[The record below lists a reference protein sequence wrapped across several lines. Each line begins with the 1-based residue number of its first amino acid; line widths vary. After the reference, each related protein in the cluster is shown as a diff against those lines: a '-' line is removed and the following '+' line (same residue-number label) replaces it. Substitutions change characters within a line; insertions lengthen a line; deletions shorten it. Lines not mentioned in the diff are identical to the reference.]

1 MTRIWDT
8 QLQDLLGS
16 LRAHFRVCEI
26 DLPESPVFVAVAV
39 PIVPETTGMRARLP
53 AGRGL
58 SAAQAM
64 LSAAAESVELQASL
78 ARSCDREQNQFRLQD
93 GLAHVLA
100 QSISGGPPV
109 FLPAQRIYLDWAAVF
124 NEPLVYDAD
133 SNGCASGS
141 NWSEALNRALLEC
154 IERDAMAIWWYG
166 RQRRRHIS
174 ISHLDRLA
182 PRLSWWLSER
192 QRRVRLID
200 ITGDIGVPVVAAVS
214 HDDNGRRI
222 AIGSAAAKD
231 FGAAAVLAVT
241 EMIQMEV
248 SMTMGSPN
256 AELEDWLAKASV
268 IDMIQFE
275 PNRAVVENP
284 SAAVDPLM
292 QLKKA
297 GHEIFAVCL
306 TRREDLLQTA
316 KVIVPTLSALHRTP
330 NRERIISQSIKQ
342 PQFGGVQN
350 VDEIE
355 TLEPY

>member
-1 MTRIWDT
+1 MTCIWDT
-8 QLQDLLGS
+8 QLQDLLSS
-16 LRAHFRVCEI
+16 LRAHFRLSEVE
-26 DLPESPVFVAVAV
+26 LPESPVFIAVAV
-39 PIVPETTGMRARLP
+39 PVGAETTGMRPRLP

-64 LSAAAESVELQASL
+64 LSAAAESVELLASL
-78 ARSCDREQNQFRLQD
+78 AQSCDREQNHFRQQD

-100 QSISGGPPV
+100 QDLSGGPPQ
-109 FLPAQRIYLDWAAVF
+109 FLPAQRVYLDWAAVF
-124 NEPLVYDAD
+124 KESLVYDAD
-133 SNGCASGS
+133 SNGCACGS

-222 AIGSAAAKD
+222 AIGSAAATD
-231 FGAAAVLAVT
+231 FGAAAVSAVT

-248 SMTMGSPN
+248 SMTMGSNN
-256 AELEDWLAKASV
+256 AELENWLANASV
-268 IDMIQFE
+268 TDMRQFE
-275 PNRAVVENP
+275 PNQTVVEKP
-284 SAAVDPLM
+284 FAAVDATR
-292 QLKKA
+292 QLTDA
-297 GHEIFAVCL
+297 GHQVFAVDL
-306 TRREDLLQTA
+306 TRREDLLSTA
-316 KVIVPTLSALHRTP
+316 RVIVPTLSPLHRTP
-330 NRERIISQSIKQ
+330 NLARIAYQSMQQ
-342 PQFGGVQN
+342 PQFGGIQT
-350 VDEIE
+350 VDDIE
-355 TLEPY
+355 TVEPY